1 MAKKINLLI
10 LGINIMENTLIDPII
25 LLITLAVIDFIEVNE
40 IIKFIVMIIVGVYTL
55 VKLYYLIKNKGK

>member
-1 MAKKINLLI
+1 
-10 LGINIMENTLIDPII
+10 MENTLIDPVI